1 MLDKFKT
8 IYILFTVLFLI
19 TISIMGPYVTASPY
33 EKPIIVCTTEVIGS
47 IVRELVEDKAIVVVL
62 VNPSLCP
69 AFYDIKPGDVY
80 SVNNAKL
87 LFYHGIAGEMW
98 LPSLIKTSETKAI
111 QIKVSGDWNTPD
123 GVKRY
128 VINIS
133 KSIKDVLGIDVSDKA
148 SKIIKDLD
156 NLASEIKEEAKA
168 LNVGAIKVVCMEWQL
183 PFIKYLGFNV
193 VASYGIP
200 DRVPASEVVKI
211 VAKAKEEGVA
221 LVIDNLQSGID
232 LGARIAYDV
241 GATHVVLTNFP
252 GAISGTENLV
262 KMLRYNFA
270 QLAKGISE
278 HGKLQSLRSEV
289 GALKNQ
295 VLIFQAISII
305 LTIIVIVEGI
315 ILYTKRKR

>member
-1 MLDKFKT
+1 M
-8 IYILFTVLFLI
+8 
-19 TISIMGPYVTASPY
+19 
-33 EKPIIVCTTEVIGS
+33 
-47 IVRELVEDKAIVVVL
+47 
-62 VNPSLCP
+62 
-69 AFYDIKPGDVY
+69 
-80 SVNNAKL
+80 
-87 LFYHGIAGEMW
+87 
-98 LPSLIKTSETKAI
+98 
-111 QIKVSGDWNTPD
+111 
-123 GVKRY
+123 
-128 VINIS
+128 
-133 KSIKDVLGIDVSDKA
+133 GIDVSDKA

>member
-1 MLDKFKT
+1 M
-8 IYILFTVLFLI
+8 
-19 TISIMGPYVTASPY
+19 
-33 EKPIIVCTTEVIGS
+33 
-47 IVRELVEDKAIVVVL
+47 
-62 VNPSLCP
+62 
-69 AFYDIKPGDVY
+69 
-80 SVNNAKL
+80 
-87 LFYHGIAGEMW
+87 
-98 LPSLIKTSETKAI
+98 
-111 QIKVSGDWNTPD
+111 
-123 GVKRY
+123 KRY

-200 DRVPASEVVKI
+200 DRVQASEVVKI